1 MKRIWIV
8 IVCAVIFV
16 CCGENQK
23 EPTAKQDKSTQ
34 TKSVDSVAKSVQD
47 RPETI
52 DYNDSFEIFT
62 ESRSIDITKPELSK
76 IELQFDLPTKI
87 KSIALKITYKSSTIW
102 STTATLPQPFQSKIF
117 EIDVTDMKT
126 AENIKLPACYTITGI
141 SDLGTKASRDVQIV
155 DKGIFQQT
163 ITRGSVEKSDVDKFI
178 GEYRKNYK
186 TTQYFVD
193 DMKLSILNTINQLQI
208 FTFDKDLSQAYGKVA
223 FSNTFNCDFE
233 GFTFINKCFLKYN
246 YEKQIEFVDLFFFL
260 KDDNY
265 YVVPVFEPF
274 SGYLEGNL
282 PDTPKLVNADDGT
295 ISREKPAFVKP
306 EKIMKKVSEDDKEIV
321 FAFED
326 IMHVYSK
333 SLKFFTKVYQ
343 VNKSGQ
349 Q

>member
-8 IVCAVIFV
+8 IVCAVILV
-16 CCGENQK
+16 CCGEKSK
-23 EPTAKQDKSTQ
+23 EPAQ

-52 DYNDSFEIFT
+52 DYNDSFNIFT
-62 ESRSIDITKPELSK
+62 ESRSIDIAKPELSK
-76 IELQFDLPTKI
+76 IELQFELPTKI
-87 KSIALKITYKSSTIW
+87 KTVELKITYKSSTIW
-102 STTATLPQPFQSKIF
+102 SKTATLPQPFQSKIF
-117 EIDVTDMKT
+117 EVDVTNTKMP
-126 AENIKLPACYTITGI
+126 ENIKLPACYTITGF
-141 SDLGTKASRDVQIV
+141 SDLGTKASRNVQIV
-155 DKGIFQQT
+155 DKRIVQQT
-163 ITRGSVEKSDVDKFI
+163 ISRGLVEKSEVDKFI

-208 FTFDKDLSQAYGKVA
+208 FTFDKDLSQAYGKAV

-246 YEKQIEFVDLFFFL
+246 YEKQIELVDLFFFL

-282 PDTPKLVNADDGT
+282 PDTQKLVYADDGT
-295 ISREKPAFVKP
+295 MSREKPTFTKP
-306 EKIMKKVSEDDKEIV
+306 EKIMKKVSEDEKEIV

-326 IMHVYSK
+326 IMHVYNK
-333 SLKFFTKVYQ
+333 SLKLFTKVYQ

>member
-8 IVCAVIFV
+8 IVCTVIFV
-16 CCGENQK
+16 CCGESPK
-23 EPTAKQDKSTQ
+23 EPTAKPDKSTQ
-34 TKSVDSVAKSVQD
+34 TKSIDSMTKSVQD

-76 IELQFDLPTKI
+76 IELQFELPTKI
-87 KSIALKITYKSSTIW
+87 KSIELKIVYKSSTIW
-102 STTATLPQPFQSKIF
+102 STTVTLPQHFQSKIF
-117 EIDVTDMKT
+117 EIDVTNTKMP
-126 AENIKLPACYTITGI
+126 ENIKLPACYTITGI

-155 DKGIFQQT
+155 DKRIVKQT
-163 ITRGSVEKSDVDKFI
+163 ISRGSVEKSEVDKFI

-193 DMKLSILNTINQLQI
+193 DMKLSILNTINQLQT
-208 FTFDKDLSQAYGKVA
+208 FTFDKDLSEAYGKVV
-223 FSNTFNCDFE
+223 FSNSFNFDFE
-233 GFTFINKCFLKYN
+233 GFTFINKCPLKYN
-246 YEKQIEFVDLFFFL
+246 YEKQYELADLFFFL
-260 KDDNY
+260 KDDNC
-265 YVVPVFEPF
+265 YVVPVFESF

-282 PDTPKLVNADDGT
+282 PNIPRLLSADDGT
-295 ISREKPAFVKP
+295 MSREKPIFTKP
-306 EKIMKKVSEDDKEIV
+306 EKIMKKVSEDEKEIV

-326 IMHVYSK
+326 ITHVYDK
-333 SLKFFTKVYQ
+333 SLKLFTKVYQ